1 MYWQVPYRGMLG
13 TAMGISK
20 EEGIHKLW
28 QGVHAAFARHLIYSG
43 TRIMTYKALK
53 EKLFKQTKSEEY
65 FPLWKSALCKLRLLF
80 Y

>member
-1 MYWQVPYRGMLG
+1 MFR
-13 TAMGISK
+13 TAVGITR

-43 TRIMTYKALK
+43 TRIITYKALK
-53 EKLFKQTKSEEY
+53 EKMFKQKQYEIGGES
-65 FPLWKSALCKLRLLF
+65 FPLWKSAICTEK